1 MNNRYTNRAEI
12 NQLKILP
19 ELITHHIPVRS
30 DLPAVTDYDSAKKE
44 WKTLTFGQLHAEA
57 ERWAKALTKSGL
69 KKGDRVA
76 MLLPNC
82 TTAIAFDQGALRAGL
97 VPVPLHLIDTPANCA
112 YIIGDSG
119 AKALI
124 IMNRARWHAI
134 EKVAANGEVSAIETV
149 IYVDDEAEESEA
161 PKIYS
166 AQEWLK
172 DAENCTI
179 PYEPPC
185 EEDHACLVY
194 TSGTTGKPKGVM
206 LTHKNI
212 MSDVQTLLYNIE
224 PSGTDVWLSFLPLSH
239 MFERTTTYY
248 IGLGMGNHVYFNRGI
263 PRLLEDLKIAHP
275 TILMSVPRIYEKVY
289 AKIQERLRV
298 AKPIQRKVFMAAV
311 EAGWRNFRQA
321 NQLPPEE
328 GNAPRIWDKLLDPF
342 YERAVRK
349 KIKDQFGGRLRVA
362 VSGGAPLSLDVAKVF
377 CGLGINIHQGYGMT
391 ETSPIVSVN
400 RLGSND
406 PTTVG
411 PIMPE
416 FEFKLGPKD
425 ELLLR
430 GPQVM
435 KGYWKLPEKTAEVL
449 TEDGWLSTGDQAD
462 ILAGN
467 MLRIKGRIK
476 EIIVTSNG
484 EKIAPVDVE
493 QAMETDPLFAQTMV
507 VGEGYPFVVAVI
519 VLGQGQWEDLAKKL
533 NVDPSDKASLTNKSV
548 KLAVLKRIKAACKEL
563 PQYGVPRSVC
573 LSLEPW
579 TIENSMLTPT
589 LKIRRRIITAAF
601 KNDIDKLYSDF
612 GR

>member
-112 YIIGDSG
+112 FIIGDSG
-119 AKALI
+119 AKALV

-134 EKVAANGEVSAIETV
+134 EKVATNGEVSAIETV
-149 IYVDDEAEESEA
+149 IYVDDEAEESDV
-161 PKIYS
+161 PKIYN

-172 DAENCTI
+172 DAENSTI
-179 PYEPPC
+179 PYEAPS
-185 EEDHACLVY
+185 EEDLACLVY

-263 PRLLEDLKIAHP
+263 PRLLDDLKIARP

-321 NQLPPEE
+321 NQLPSEE

-462 ILAGN
+462 ILPGN

-533 NVDPSDKASLTNKSV
+533 NVDPTDKASLTNKSV

>member
-112 YIIGDSG
+112 FIIGDSG
-119 AKALI
+119 AKALV

-134 EKVAANGEVSAIETV
+134 EKVATNGEVSAIETV
-149 IYVDDEAEESEA
+149 IYVDDEAEESDV
-161 PKIYS
+161 PKIYN

-172 DAENCTI
+172 DAENSTI
-179 PYEPPC
+179 PYEAPS
-185 EEDHACLVY
+185 EEDLACLVY

-263 PRLLEDLKIAHP
+263 PRLLDDLKIARP

-328 GNAPRIWDKLLDPF
+328 GNAPRLWDKLLDPF

-462 ILAGN
+462 ILPGN

-493 QAMETDPLFAQTMV
+493 QAMEKDPLFAQTMV

-533 NVDPSDKASLTNKSV
+533 NVDPTDKASLTNKSV

>member
-112 YIIGDSG
+112 FIIGDSG
-119 AKALI
+119 AKALV

-134 EKVAANGEVSAIETV
+134 EKVATNGEVSAIETV
-149 IYVDDEAEESEA
+149 IYVDDEAEESDA
-161 PKIYS
+161 LKIYN

-172 DAENCTI
+172 NAENSTI
-179 PYEPPC
+179 PYEAPS
-185 EEDHACLVY
+185 EEDLACLVY

-263 PRLLEDLKIAHP
+263 PRLLDDLKIARP

-321 NQLPPEE
+321 NQLPPEA

-416 FEFKLGPKD
+416 FEFKLGLKD

-462 ILAGN
+462 ILPGN

-493 QAMETDPLFAQTMV
+493 QAMEKDPLFAQTMV

-533 NVDPSDKASLTNKSV
+533 NVDPTDKASLTNKSV

>member
-57 ERWAKALTKSGL
+57 ERWAKALTKAGL

-112 YIIGDSG
+112 FIIGDSG

-134 EKVAANGEVSAIETV
+134 EKVAVNGEVSAIETV
-149 IYVDDEAEESEA
+149 IYVDDEAEEGDC
-161 PKIYS
+161 PKIYN
-166 AQEWLK
+166 AREWLK
-172 DAENCTI
+172 DAEDSTLT
-179 PYEPPC
+179 YEAPS
-185 EEDHACLVY
+185 EDDLACLVY

-206 LTHKNI
+206 LTHKNV

-263 PRLLEDLKIAHP
+263 PRLLDDLKIASP

-298 AKPIQRKVFMAAV
+298 AKPIQRKIFMAAV
-311 EAGWRNFRQA
+311 EAGWRNFREA

-362 VSGGAPLSLDVAKVF
+362 VSGGAPLSLEVAKVF
-377 CGLGINIHQGYGMT
+377 CGLGINIYQGYGMT

-400 RLGSND
+400 RIGSND
-406 PTTVG
+406 PSTVG
-411 PIMPE
+411 PIMPK
-416 FEFKLGPKD
+416 FEFKLGAKD

-435 KGYWKLPEKTAEVL
+435 KGYWQLPEKTAEVL

-462 ILAGN
+462 ILEGN

-476 EIIVTSNG
+476 EIIMTSNG

-519 VLGQGQWEDLAKKL
+519 VLGAGQWEDLAKKL
-533 NVDPSDKASLTNKSV
+533 NVDPSDKASLTHKSV
-548 KLAVLKRIKAACKEL
+548 KVAVLKRIKAACKGL

-579 TIENSMLTPT
+579 TIENNMLTPT
-589 LKIRRRIITAAF
+589 LKIRRRVITAAF
-601 KNDIDKLYSDF
+601 KKDIEKLYSDF